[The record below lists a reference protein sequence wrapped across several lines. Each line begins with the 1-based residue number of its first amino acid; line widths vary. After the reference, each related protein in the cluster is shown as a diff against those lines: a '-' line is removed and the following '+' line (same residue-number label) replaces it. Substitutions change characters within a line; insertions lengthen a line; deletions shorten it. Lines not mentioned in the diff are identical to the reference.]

1 MFPWLILCL
10 REIIFTF
17 EILQFLKMFSNAQ
30 PGSKIMP
37 FFIIGKRHIVYIYI
51 YTHNLILLKKNSV
64 IIEFHNYQQK

>member
-37 FFIIGKRHIVYIYI
+37 FFIIGIGIGIGIVYIYI
-51 YTHNLILLKKNSV
+51 YT
-64 IIEFHNYQQK
+64 